1 MPQFEYIGYK
11 YANYPF
17 AYLFKDVN
25 GSKGNKKIHQIIFG
39 DWVGVLKPKK
49 TDGDYIYVRVRG
61 ENGWMHKDALL
72 DERVLEIVF
81 LDVGQGDGA
90 LIVTPDDEHI
100 IVDAGLGDNMW
111 RYLKWRYNEFKTQWT
126 FKYAIASH
134 PDQDHY
140 GGYHYLA
147 GEPNV
152 FFNEFLHN
160 GLLEYQDTIKPSYF
174 GESIKT
180 NRTYYTELF
189 DSKQK
194 VTDYLAHEPN
204 WKHPSGNSHWDK
216 KYAKLLKRMLDNNK
230 INGEIKMISEADK
243 YLDGFEQNKPLNI
256 QILGPIS
263 ETVNNKKALRSLG
276 GKGKTK
282 NGHSIVFKLNYKDI
296 NILLGGDLNI
306 KAEEFLMTKHT
317 GQTLDFNSGTE
328 ENEFIEGARNIFEAD
343 VSKACHHGSADFTS
357 LFLRCLNSVATVIS
371 SGDEEQHSHPRP
383 DTLGAIGVNGRGDR
397 PLIFST
403 ELARS
408 HRENEN
414 KTLNEIKE
422 LEIRLAT
429 TTSPA
434 KRLNL
439 INKIQEKNDKLKER
453 NVTVYGSINLR
464 TDGERCIIAQKL
476 EKGGGSKVW
485 DLYKLE
491 KSNIGRFK
499 YVP

>member
-1 MPQFEYIGYK
+1 MPQFEYIGFK
-11 YANYPF
+11 YANYPY
-17 AYLFKDVN
+17 AHLYKDDN
-25 GSKGNKKIHQIIFG
+25 GSKGDKKIHQIIFG
-39 DWVGVLKPKK
+39 DWVGILKPTK
-49 TDGDYIYVRVRG
+49 TDGDYMYVRVRG
-61 ENGWMHKDALL
+61 ENGWMHKDDLL

-100 IVDAGLGDNMW
+100 IVDAGFGDNMW
-111 RYLKWRYNEFKTQWT
+111 RYLKWRYNEFKTEWT

-160 GLLEYQDTIKPSYF
+160 GLLEYQKNIKPSYF
-174 GESIKT
+174 GESVIT
-180 NRTYYTELF
+180 DRTYFTELF

-204 WKHPSGNSHWDK
+204 WKHPTGREQWDK
-216 KYAKLLKRMLDNNK
+216 AYAKLLKRMLDNNK
-230 INGEIKMISEADK
+230 INGEIKMVSEADK

-256 QILGPIS
+256 QILGPVT
-263 ETVNNKKALRSLG
+263 ETVNGKKALRSLG

-296 NILLGGDLNI
+296 NIFLGGDLNI
-306 KAEEFLMTKHT
+306 KAEEFLMKKHT
-317 GQTLDFNSGTE
+317 DGSLDFNSAIE
-328 ENEFIEGARNIFEAD
+328 ENDFIESARQIFEAD

-357 LFLRCLNSVATVIS
+357 LFLKCLNSVAT
-371 SGDEEQHSHPRP
+371 
-383 DTLGAIGVNGRGDR
+383 GVNGRGER

-408 HRENEN
+408 HREDERKN
-414 KTLNEIKE
+414 LAEIKE
-422 LEIRLAT
+422 LEIKLAT
-429 TTSPA
+429 ATTNA
-434 KRLNL
+434 RRLKL
-439 INKIQEKNDKLKER
+439 IDQIQEKNDKLKER

-485 DLYKLE
+485 DIYKLE
-491 KSNIGRFK
+491 KNNVGRFK

>member
-11 YANYPF
+11 YANYPY
-17 AYLFKDVN
+17 AHLYKDDN
-25 GSKGNKKIHQIIFG
+25 GSKGSKKIHQIIFG

-160 GLLEYQDTIKPSYF
+160 GLLEYQDNIKPSYF

-180 NRTYYTELF
+180 SRTYYTELF

-204 WKHPSGNSHWDK
+204 WKHPSGREQWDK

-230 INGEIKMISEADK
+230 INGEIKMISEANK

-256 QILGPIS
+256 QILGPMI
-263 ETVNNKKALRSLG
+263 ETINGQMALRSLG
-276 GKGKTK
+276 NKGKTK

-306 KAEEFLMTKHT
+306 KAEEFLMKKHT

-328 ENEFIEGARNIFEAD
+328 ENEFIESARKIFEAD

-357 LFLRCLNSVATVIS
+357 LFLKCLNSVATVIS

-414 KTLNEIKE
+414 KTLVEIKE
-422 LEIRLAT
+422 LEVRLAT
-429 TTSPA
+429 TTSPT

-485 DLYKLE
+485 DIYKLE
-491 KSNIGRFK
+491 KNNIGRFK